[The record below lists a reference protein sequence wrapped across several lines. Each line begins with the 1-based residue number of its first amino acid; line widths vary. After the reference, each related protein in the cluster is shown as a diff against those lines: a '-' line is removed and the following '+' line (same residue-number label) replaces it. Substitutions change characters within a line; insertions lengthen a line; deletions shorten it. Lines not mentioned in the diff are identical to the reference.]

1 MGEGMPLL
9 RDPFSKGK
17 LIVQFNVS
25 EPSILKTFY
34 TYIRPN
40 LICMELLD
48 KLIMKTYTFMLIY
61 F

>member
-1 MGEGMPLL
+1 MPLL

>member
-1 MGEGMPLL
+1 MPLL

-34 TYIRPN
+34 AYIRPN

-48 KLIMKTYTFMLIY
+48 KLIMKTLYTFMLIY